1 MSLIFKDLLSR
12 ECIFLLDKKVERS
25 NGQPLRKEMQIAIG
39 LFVVFKVLAE
49 VPLNGKS
56 LSIINS

>member
-39 LFVVFKVLAE
+39 LFVVFSVGRS
-49 VPLNGKS
+49 PLKWEIS
-56 LSIINS
+56 FK